1 MISII
6 LKIFYRSS
14 DNSSVYINTI
24 PHIELRNERSDS
36 SPTTQMVHS
45 GLPMTL
51 ASLAIAREI
60 KNSNLSLE
68 LPSKAS
74 AAFYSTDDD
83 DNDDDEFSRDAIDKK
98 PKICT
103 DKTDCR
109 CEDSLNSDFD
119 DECAE
124 PETEYSFRV
133 KRSASFRKAM
143 FNSFK
148 DSFVNRAPVNCSS
161 SSEDFL
167 VIANNHVENLNL
179 IENTRQSPLNNLNI
193 QHSQLSNGISKKKT
207 CSNPK

>member
-1 MISII
+1 M
-6 LKIFYRSS
+6 L
-14 DNSSVYINTI
+14 
-24 PHIELRNERSDS
+24 
-36 SPTTQMVHS
+36 HS

-51 ASLAIAREI
+51 ASMAVAREI

-83 DNDDDEFSRDAIDKK
+83 DNDDDEFSHEK
-98 PKICT
+98 PKIRT
-103 DKTDCR
+103 DKADCR

-119 DECAE
+119 DKVAE
-124 PETEYSFRV
+124 PEIEYPFYV

-148 DSFVNRAPVNCSS
+148 DSFVTKHKAPVNCSN

-167 VIANNHVENLNL
+167 VIANNHVENLNF
-179 IENTRQSPLNNLNI
+179 IEKRDNH
-193 QHSQLSNGISKKKT
+193 HSII
-207 CSNPK
+207 